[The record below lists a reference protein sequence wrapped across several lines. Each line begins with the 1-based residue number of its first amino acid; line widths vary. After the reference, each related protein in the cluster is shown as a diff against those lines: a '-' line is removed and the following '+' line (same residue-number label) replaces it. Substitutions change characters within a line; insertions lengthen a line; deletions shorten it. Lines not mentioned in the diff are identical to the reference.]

1 MSDLLIIVGR
11 VLTILPLLL
20 IVTLFMGKRAIGE
33 LPVFD
38 FLVIITLASVV
49 GADIADPNIDHFPT
63 IIAVILIGLL
73 QKIVSYVKL
82 ANRQVG
88 RLITFE
94 PTIVV
99 YDGTFLQRNLKDTG
113 FSIDN
118 ILQMLRD
125 KGVFDVNE
133 VEIAIIEANGSLSV
147 LKKPEKNPVTAEDL
161 QINQPTSK
169 ISYPVIVEGVVHSK
183 VLEAR
188 NLNEEWLQ
196 AELRNKGITNPKDV
210 FFASINLL
218 NEIEISTYEDQ
229 FNEIPPIQH

>member
-1 MSDLLIIVGR
+1 MSDILIIVGR
-11 VLTILPLLL
+11 VLTILPILL
-20 IVTLFMGKRAIGE
+20 IITIFMGKRAIGE

-38 FLVIITLASVV
+38 FLVIITLSSVV
-49 GADIADPNIDHFPT
+49 GADIADPNINHVPT
-63 IIAVILIGLL
+63 ITAVILIGLL

-82 ANRQVG
+82 ANRRIG

-125 KGVFDVNE
+125 KGVFDSSE

-147 LKKPEKNPVTAEDL
+147 LKKPEKNPVTVEDL
-161 QINQPTSK
+161 QIEQTISN
-169 ISYPVIVEGVVHSK
+169 ISYPVIVEGIVHTK
-183 VLEAR
+183 VLAAK

-196 AELRNKGITNPKDV
+196 AELRKIGITNSKDV

-218 NEIEISTYEDQ
+218 NEMNISLYDDQ
-229 FNEIPPIQH
+229 FMETPPIQH

>member
-99 YDGTFLQRNLKDTG
+99 YDGTFHQRNLKDTG

-133 VEIAIIEANGSLSV
+133 VEIAVIEANGSLSV

-161 QINQPTSK
+161 QINQPISK
-169 ISYPVIVEGVVHSK
+169 VSYPVIVEGIVHNK

-218 NEIEISTYEDQ
+218 NEIQISTYEDQ
-229 FNEIPPIQH
+229 FNEMPPIQH

>member
-11 VLTILPLLL
+11 VLSILPLLL

-49 GADIADPNIDHFPT
+49 GADIADPNIDHLPT

-82 ANRQVG
+82 ANRRVG
-88 RLITFE
+88 RLITFD

-99 YDGTFLQRNLKDTG
+99 YDGTFLHRNLKDTG

-183 VLEAR
+183 MLEAR

-210 FFASINLL
+210 FFATINLI

>member
-99 YDGTFLQRNLKDTG
+99 YEGTFLQRNLKDTG

-161 QINQPTSK
+161 QINQPPSK
-169 ISYPVIVEGVVHSK
+169 ISYPVIVEGVIHSK